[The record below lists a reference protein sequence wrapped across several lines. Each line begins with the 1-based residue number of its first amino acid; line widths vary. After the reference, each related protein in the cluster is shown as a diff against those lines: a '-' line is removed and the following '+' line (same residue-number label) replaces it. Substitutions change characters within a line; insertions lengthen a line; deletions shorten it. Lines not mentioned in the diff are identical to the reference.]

1 MKTCPRP
8 QLTPWLGA
16 ALLAIL
22 VAVPAAAHGTVVSPI
37 SRVYRVYQ
45 ANPSNPSF
53 TLAANAVA
61 IDGELS
67 YYTWNEV
74 SRNIPEAVVAGLPP
88 GFDYSPWLPDGQI
101 ASAGRVDPAS
111 TEYPR
116 TYAGLDQVSVDWP
129 KTPVVGG
136 STITVD
142 FLATAPH
149 DPSVWDVWM
158 TTPGWDPATPMTWA
172 ELEFLGR
179 PTVTLTGNHYTFDQ
193 GMPSNRSGHHVLL
206 VAWHRD
212 DPVGE
217 VFFSASDIDIAQPFQ
232 LAMASTGFGDL
243 TFEVS
248 GIPSGAVQGF
258 TVFSLATSSPVG
270 TGPLFGIVPD
280 ALSAMS
286 FASPAAAGNPLH
298 FLAPFGAGSYPN
310 GAYQLPPGS
319 LPGVVGLRM
328 DGLVGVLDASS
339 SLIDVT
345 NVARVTL

>member
-1 MKTCPRP
+1 MKTSPRP

-16 ALLAIL
+16 VLLGTLA
-22 VAVPAAAHGTVVSPI
+22 AVPAVAHGTVVSPI

-149 DPSVWDVWM
+149 DSSVWDVWM

-172 ELEFLGR
+172 ELEFLGPR
-179 PTVTLTGNHYTFDQ
+179 
-193 GMPSNRSGHHVLL
+193 RS
-206 VAWHRD
+206 R
-212 DPVGE
+212 
-217 VFFSASDIDIAQPFQ
+217 
-232 LAMASTGFGDL
+232 
-243 TFEVS
+243 
-248 GIPSGAVQGF
+248 
-258 TVFSLATSSPVG
+258 
-270 TGPLFGIVPD
+270 
-280 ALSAMS
+280 
-286 FASPAAAGNPLH
+286 
-298 FLAPFGAGSYPN
+298 
-310 GAYQLPPGS
+310 
-319 LPGVVGLRM
+319 
-328 DGLVGVLDASS
+328 
-339 SLIDVT
+339 
-345 NVARVTL
+345 